1 MFPTVREVLALDPVR
16 HGAPR
21 LVAGEAGL
29 DRPVRWVHV
38 AEVPDI
44 ATLLRGG
51 ELVLT
56 TGIGLPADDA
66 GLRVF
71 IGALADVGVSGLVV
85 ELGRRYVSGVP
96 RVMAAAAERRGLPLV
111 ELRRATPFVRVTEA
125 VHALIVDAQLTELRA
140 TEEIHQRFTE
150 LSVEGAGPA
159 EVVRQAAELS
169 GCPVVLENLSRQ
181 VLAYDPA
188 GESAELLLDGWEQ
201 HSRRISP
208 AGRTAYDS
216 DSGWLVTTVGARGQD
231 WGRLLLRW
239 PGGGE
244 LTTPAPVPD
253 GMPDLEAGQV
263 GQVPGGPPTRLT
275 ILVERAASA
284 LALGRL
290 IRRDAEGLERQIHR
304 TLLTALL
311 DHSRPVDE
319 VALRARALGVVLERR
334 HLVGVVV
341 RYRADEP
348 AAEVGSP
355 GESGQVDPEAG
366 PARLRDLS
374 EAVGQALDEAK
385 LIGLS
390 SAIDDQAVGV
400 LLALPDAAAEERAL
414 AAFAAALRRN
424 RMDAAPP
431 RPPDAVPARPGGS
444 APGATPART
453 GTSAAGAGS
462 ARTGTSA
469 AGAGSARTGTSAAGA
484 GSARTGTTAAGAGS
498 VRTGTTA
505 AGAGSVRTGTTAA
518 GAGSARTGTT
528 AAGAGSVRPG
538 GAGPAALAGLGAP
551 PHARTAG
558 TGAPPSLLRTAG
570 PASVIVA
577 AGSGVGSL
585 REARR
590 SLVEARQVADA
601 ARRDRRD
608 LPIFRLPHVGL
619 AGLLHLLR
627 DEPRLQ
633 TFVERELGALLA
645 YDARHPREQLLG
657 TLRAYLEQGRNKSA
671 GAAAAHL
678 SRPAFYERLARIARI
693 LDVDLHS
700 VEACISLHVA
710 LLALDAVRTP

>member
-1 MFPTVREVLALDPVR
+1 MSPVFPTVREVLALVPVR

-21 LVAGEAGL
+21 LVAGDAGL

-44 ATLLRGG
+44 ATLLGGG

-66 GLRVF
+66 GLRAF
-71 IGALADVGVSGLVV
+71 IGDLADVGVSGLVV
-85 ELGRRYVSGVP
+85 ELGRRYVGGVP

-150 LSVEGAGPA
+150 LSVEGAEPA
-159 EVVRQAAELS
+159 EVLRQAAELA

-201 HSRRISP
+201 HSRRIRP
-208 AGRTAYDS
+208 AGRTAYDP

-239 PGGGE
+239 PA
-244 LTTPAPVPD
+244 T
-253 GMPDLEAGQV
+253 EAA
-263 GQVPGGPPTRLT
+263 PPTRFT
-275 ILVERAASA
+275 ILIERAAST

-304 TLLTALL
+304 TLLTALI

-319 VALRARALGVVLERR
+319 VALRAKALGVTLDRR

-341 RYRADEP
+341 RHRGDDP
-348 AAEVGSP
+348 AAP
-355 GESGQVDPEAG
+355 GADTGPEAG
-366 PARLRDLS
+366 PARLRDLA
-374 EAVGQALDEAK
+374 EAVGQAVREAK
-385 LIGLS
+385 LTALT
-390 SAIDDQAVGV
+390 SAVDDHAVGA
-400 LLALPDAAAEERAL
+400 LLALPDPADEERAL
-414 AAFAAALRRN
+414 AAFAAALHRVRL
-424 RMDAAPP
+424 DATPV
-431 RPPDAVPARPGGS
+431 RPARPVD
-444 APGATPART
+444 
-453 GTSAAGAGS
+453 GAG
-462 ARTGTSA
+462 RGGP
-469 AGAGSARTGTSAAGA
+469 AGGGRSGDGP
-484 GSARTGTTAAGAGS
+484 
-498 VRTGTTA
+498 
-505 AGAGSVRTGTTAA
+505 
-518 GAGSARTGTT
+518 
-528 AAGAGSVRPG
+528 VRP
-538 GAGPAALAGLGAP
+538 A
-551 PHARTAG
+551 
-558 TGAPPSLLRTAG
+558 
-570 PASVIVA
+570 VVVA

-590 SLVEARQVADA
+590 SLVEARQIAEA
-601 ARRDRRD
+601 ARRDPRD
-608 LPIFRLPHVGL
+608 LPCFRLPHVGL

-645 YDARHPREQLLG
+645 YDAQHPREQLLG

-671 GAAAAHL
+671 AAVAAHL
-678 SRPAFYERLARIARI
+678 SRPAFYERLARIGRI
-693 LDVDLHS
+693 LDADLDSVDQCL
-700 VEACISLHVA
+700 SLHVA

>member
-1 MFPTVREVLALDPVR
+1 MGTGVTDGSVSRVFPTVREVLALDPVR

-21 LVAGEAGL
+21 LVAGDAGL
-29 DRPVRWVHV
+29 DAPVRWVHV

-44 ATLLRGG
+44 ATLLGGG

-66 GLRVF
+66 GLRAF
-71 IGALADVGVSGLVV
+71 IGDLADVGVSGLVV
-85 ELGRRYVSGVP
+85 ELGRRYVNGVP

-111 ELRRATPFVRVTEA
+111 ELRRATPFVRITEA

-140 TEEIHQRFTE
+140 TEEIHQRFTD

-159 EVVRQAAELS
+159 EVVRQAAELA

-201 HSRRISP
+201 HSRRIRP
-208 AGRTAYDS
+208 AGRTAYDA

-239 PGGGE
+239 PGGGD
-244 LTTPAPVPD
+244 LAAGTTLGGRPA
-253 GMPDLEAGQV
+253 GT
-263 GQVPGGPPTRLT
+263 PPTRLT
-275 ILVERAASA
+275 ILVERAAST

-319 VALRARALGVVLERR
+319 VALRARALGVTLERR

-341 RYRADEP
+341 RHRLDDPAEGGAGESTV
-348 AAEVGSP
+348 AAESA
-355 GESGQVDPEAG
+355 PEAG
-366 PARLRDLS
+366 PARLRDLA
-374 EAVGQALDEAK
+374 EAVGQALREAK
-385 LIGLS
+385 LTGLT
-390 SAIDDQAVGV
+390 SAVDDQAVGA
-400 LLALPDAAAEERAL
+400 LLALPDPAAEERAL
-414 AAFAAALRRN
+414 TAFAAALRRI
-424 RMDAAPP
+424 RV
-431 RPPDAVPARPGGS
+431 DAVPARP
-444 APGATPART
+444 AV
-453 GTSAAGAGS
+453 AGA
-462 ARTGTSA
+462 
-469 AGAGSARTGTSAAGA
+469 
-484 GSARTGTTAAGAGS
+484 
-498 VRTGTTA
+498 V
-505 AGAGSVRTGTTAA
+505 
-518 GAGSARTGTT
+518 
-528 AAGAGSVRPG
+528 
-538 GAGPAALAGLGAP
+538 P
-551 PHARTAG
+551 PDA
-558 TGAPPSLLRTAG
+558 
-570 PASVIVA
+570 VIVA
-577 AGSGVGSL
+577 AGSGVGGL

-590 SLVEARQVADA
+590 SLIEARQIADA

-627 DEPRLQ
+627 DEPRVQ

-645 YDARHPREQLLG
+645 HDARHPRDQLLG

-671 GAAAAHL
+671 AAAAAHL

-693 LDVDLHS
+693 LDVDLDS
-700 VEACISLHVA
+700 VEACLSLHVA
-710 LLALDAVRTP
+710 LLALDAIRTA

>member
-1 MFPTVREVLALDPVR
+1 MSPVFPTVREVLALVPVR

-21 LVAGEAGL
+21 LVAGDAGL
-29 DRPVRWVHV
+29 DRRVRWVHV

-44 ATLLRGG
+44 ATLLGGG

-66 GLRVF
+66 GLRAF
-71 IGALADVGVSGLVV
+71 IGDLADVGVSGLVV

-111 ELRRATPFVRVTEA
+111 ELRRATPFVRITEA

-150 LSVEGAGPA
+150 LSVEGAEPA
-159 EVVRQAAELS
+159 EVVRQAAELA

-201 HSRRISP
+201 HSRRIRP
-208 AGRTAYDS
+208 AGRTAYDPH
-216 DSGWLVTTVGARGQD
+216 SGWLVTTVGARGQD

-239 PGGGE
+239 PAGGE
-244 LTTPAPVPD
+244 LTSPDPGDRVARAEPESGPV
-253 GMPDLEAGQV
+253 ATV
-263 GQVPGGPPTRLT
+263 ATPPTRLT
-275 ILVERAASA
+275 ILIERAAST

-304 TLLTALL
+304 TLLTALI

-319 VALRARALGVVLERR
+319 VALRAKALGVTLDRR

-341 RYRADEP
+341 RHRADDP
-348 AAEVGSP
+348 AGEGAGVG
-355 GESGQVDPEAG
+355 GEAGPAAG
-366 PARLRDLS
+366 PARLRDLA
-374 EAVGQALDEAK
+374 EAVGQALREAK
-385 LIGLS
+385 LTALT
-390 SAIDDQAVGV
+390 SAVDDHAVGA
-400 LLALPDAAAEERAL
+400 LLALSDPAAEEKAL
-414 AAFAAALRRN
+414 AAFAAALRRV
-424 RMDAAPP
+424 RLDA
-431 RPPDAVPARPGGS
+431 DPARPAVPRPTARPADP
-444 APGATPART
+444 APRSVPATADGASRPVTA
-453 GTSAAGAGS
+453 GTVRATDGAPRS
-462 ARTGTSA
+462 
-469 AGAGSARTGTSAAGA
+469 
-484 GSARTGTTAAGAGS
+484 
-498 VRTGTTA
+498 
-505 AGAGSVRTGTTAA
+505 
-518 GAGSARTGTT
+518 
-528 AAGAGSVRPG
+528 G
-538 GAGPAALAGLGAP
+538 GAAAPRVAEGAARGGALRAGGPAA
-551 PHARTAG
+551 
-558 TGAPPSLLRTAG
+558 
-570 PASVIVA
+570 VIIA

-590 SLVEARQVADA
+590 SLVEARQIAEA

-633 TFVERELGALLA
+633 TFVERELGALLG
-645 YDARHPREQLLG
+645 YDAQHPREQLLD

-671 GAAAAHL
+671 AASAAHL
-678 SRPAFYERLARIARI
+678 SRPAFYERLARIGRI
-693 LDVDLHS
+693 LDVDLDS
-700 VEACISLHVA
+700 VEACLSLHVA

>member
-21 LVAGEAGL
+21 LVAGDAGL
-29 DRPVRWVHV
+29 DAPVRWVHV

-44 ATLLRGG
+44 ATLLGGG

-66 GLRVF
+66 GLRAF
-71 IGALADVGVSGLVV
+71 IGDLADVGVSGLVV

-111 ELRRATPFVRVTEA
+111 ELRRATPFVRITEA

-159 EVVRQAAELS
+159 EVVRQAAELA

-201 HSRRISP
+201 HSRRIRP

-239 PGGGE
+239 PGGGD
-244 LTTPAPVPD
+244 LAAGTTLGGRPA
-253 GMPDLEAGQV
+253 GT
-263 GQVPGGPPTRLT
+263 PPTRLT
-275 ILVERAASA
+275 ILVERAAST

-319 VALRARALGVVLERR
+319 VALRARALGVTLERR

-341 RYRADEP
+341 RHRLDDP
-348 AAEVGSP
+348 AAEGGA
-355 GESGQVDPEAG
+355 GESTVGAESAPEAG
-366 PARLRDLS
+366 PARLRDLA
-374 EAVGQALDEAK
+374 EAVGQALREAK
-385 LIGLS
+385 LTGLT
-390 SAIDDQAVGV
+390 SAVDDQAVGA
-400 LLALPDAAAEERAL
+400 LLALPDPAAEERAL
-414 AAFAAALRRN
+414 TAFAAALRRI
-424 RMDAAPP
+424 RLDAAPARP
-431 RPPDAVPARPGGS
+431 ALAGAVPPDA
-444 APGATPART
+444 
-453 GTSAAGAGS
+453 
-462 ARTGTSA
+462 
-469 AGAGSARTGTSAAGA
+469 
-484 GSARTGTTAAGAGS
+484 
-498 VRTGTTA
+498 
-505 AGAGSVRTGTTAA
+505 
-518 GAGSARTGTT
+518 
-528 AAGAGSVRPG
+528 
-538 GAGPAALAGLGAP
+538 
-551 PHARTAG
+551 
-558 TGAPPSLLRTAG
+558 
-570 PASVIVA
+570 VIVA
-577 AGSGVGSL
+577 AGSGVGGL

-590 SLVEARQVADA
+590 SLIEARQIADA

-627 DEPRLQ
+627 DEPRVQ

-645 YDARHPREQLLG
+645 HDARHPRDQLLG

-671 GAAAAHL
+671 AAAAAHL

-693 LDVDLHS
+693 LDVDLDS
-700 VEACISLHVA
+700 VEACLSLHVA
-710 LLALDAVRTP
+710 LLALDAIRTP

>member
-1 MFPTVREVLALDPVR
+1 MSSSGVTDGSVAAVFPTVREVLALDPVR

-21 LVAGEAGL
+21 VVAGDGGL
-29 DRPVRWVHV
+29 ERPVRWVHV

-44 ATLLRGG
+44 ATLLGGG

-56 TGIGLPADDA
+56 TGIGLPGDDA
-66 GLRVF
+66 GLRAF
-71 IGALADVGVSGLVV
+71 IGDLADVGVSGLVV

-111 ELRRATPFVRVTEA
+111 ELRRATPFVRITEA

-140 TEEIHQRFTE
+140 TEEIHQRFTD
-150 LSVEGAGPA
+150 LSVEGADAA
-159 EVVRQAAELS
+159 EVIRQAAELS

-181 VLAYDPA
+181 VLGYDPA

-201 HSRRISP
+201 HSRRIRP
-208 AGRTAYDS
+208 AGRTAYDP
-216 DSGWLVTTVGARGQD
+216 DSGWLVTVVGARGQD

-239 PGGGE
+239 PSGGE
-244 LTTPAPVPD
+244 LPSRRGVDPGGPD
-253 GMPDLEAGQV
+253 AR
-263 GQVPGGPPTRLT
+263 PGSGPPTRLT
-275 ILVERAASA
+275 ILIERAAST

-334 HLVGVVV
+334 HLVGVMV
-341 RYRADEP
+341 RHRADDP
-348 AAEVGSP
+348 A
-355 GESGQVDPEAG
+355 GEGGPEAG

-374 EAVGQALDEAK
+374 EAVGQALREAK
-385 LIGLS
+385 LTALT
-390 SAIDDQAVGV
+390 SAVDDHSVGA
-400 LLALPDAAAEERAL
+400 LLALPDPAAEDRAL
-414 AAFAAALRRN
+414 SAFAAALRRV
-424 RMDAAPP
+424 RLDAGAV
-431 RPPDAVPARPGGS
+431 RTVSGADASRLVSGADPSRAAGGAPGGM
-444 APGATPART
+444 
-453 GTSAAGAGS
+453 
-462 ARTGTSA
+462 
-469 AGAGSARTGTSAAGA
+469 
-484 GSARTGTTAAGAGS
+484 
-498 VRTGTTA
+498 
-505 AGAGSVRTGTTAA
+505 
-518 GAGSARTGTT
+518 
-528 AAGAGSVRPG
+528 
-538 GAGPAALAGLGAP
+538 
-551 PHARTAG
+551 
-558 TGAPPSLLRTAG
+558 
-570 PASVIVA
+570 IVA

-590 SLVEARQVADA
+590 SLVEARQIAEA

-633 TFVERELGALLA
+633 TFVERELGALLE
-645 YDARHPREQLLG
+645 YDARHPREQLLD

-693 LDVDLHS
+693 LDVDLDS
-700 VEACISLHVA
+700 VEASLSLHVA

>member
-1 MFPTVREVLALDPVR
+1 MVEFGVTQGSVSAVFPTVREVLALDPVR

-44 ATLLRGG
+44 ATLLGGG

-56 TGIGLPADDA
+56 TGIGLPGDDA
-66 GLRVF
+66 GLRAF
-71 IGALADVGVSGLVV
+71 IGDLADVGVSGLVV
-85 ELGRRYVSGVP
+85 ELGRRYGSAVP

-111 ELRRATPFVRVTEA
+111 ELRRATPFVRITEA

-140 TEEIHQRFTE
+140 TEEIHQRFND
-150 LSVEGAGPA
+150 LSVEGADTA
-159 EVVRQAAELS
+159 EVIRQAAELS

-181 VLAYDPA
+181 VLGYDPA

-201 HSRRISP
+201 HSRRIRP
-208 AGRTAYDS
+208 AGRTAYDP

-239 PGGGE
+239 PASGD
-244 LTTPAPVPD
+244 VPSARAVE
-253 GMPDLEAGQV
+253 PIA
-263 GQVPGGPPTRLT
+263 GPPTRLT
-275 ILVERAASA
+275 ILIERAAST

-319 VALRARALGVVLERR
+319 VGLRAKALGVVLDRR
-334 HLVGVVV
+334 HLVGVMV
-341 RYRADEP
+341 RHRADDP
-348 AAEVGSP
+348 AG
-355 GESGQVDPEAG
+355 EAG
-366 PARLRDLS
+366 PEAAQARLRDLA
-374 EAVGQALDEAK
+374 EAVGQALREAK
-385 LIGLS
+385 LTALT
-390 SAIDDQAVGV
+390 SAVDDNSVGA
-400 LLALPDAAAEERAL
+400 LLALPDPAAEDRAL
-414 AAFAAALRRN
+414 SAFASALRRV
-424 RMDAAPP
+424 RLDAGTGRAGPG
-431 RPPDAVPARPGGS
+431 AEPARS
-444 APGATPART
+444 ASSVDPAR
-453 GTSAAGAGS
+453 SDPSRAAVGADPSRAGFGVDPSRVGS
-462 ARTGTSA
+462 GVDAT
-469 AGAGSARTGTSAAGA
+469 
-484 GSARTGTTAAGAGS
+484 
-498 VRTGTTA
+498 
-505 AGAGSVRTGTTAA
+505 
-518 GAGSARTGTT
+518 
-528 AAGAGSVRPG
+528 RPG
-538 GAGPAALAGLGAP
+538 VGVDPLRGAGPGA
-551 PHARTAG
+551 
-558 TGAPPSLLRTAG
+558 
-570 PASVIVA
+570 VIVA
-577 AGSGVGSL
+577 AGSGVGTL

-590 SLVEARQVADA
+590 SLVEARQIAEA

-633 TFVERELGALLA
+633 TFVERELGALLE
-645 YDARHPREQLLG
+645 YDARHPRERLLD

-693 LDVDLHS
+693 LDVDLDS
-700 VEACISLHVA
+700 VEASLSLHVA
-710 LLALDAVRTP
+710 LLALEAVRTP

>member
-1 MFPTVREVLALDPVR
+1 MSPVFPTVREVLALVPVR

-44 ATLLRGG
+44 ATLLGGG

-66 GLRVF
+66 GLRAF
-71 IGALADVGVSGLVV
+71 IGDLADVGVSGLVV
-85 ELGRRYVSGVP
+85 ELGRRYVSAVP

-111 ELRRATPFVRVTEA
+111 ELRRATPFVRITEA

-150 LSVEGAGPA
+150 LSVEGAEPA
-159 EVVRQAAELS
+159 EVLRQAAELA

-201 HSRRISP
+201 HSRRIRP
-208 AGRTAYDS
+208 AGRTAYDP

-239 PGGGE
+239 P
-244 LTTPAPVPD
+244 AA
-253 GMPDLEAGQV
+253 EAV
-263 GQVPGGPPTRLT
+263 PPTRLT
-275 ILVERAASA
+275 ILIERAAST

-304 TLLTALL
+304 TLLTALI

-319 VALRARALGVVLERR
+319 VALRAKALGVTLDRR

-341 RYRADEP
+341 RHRSDDP
-348 AAEVGSP
+348 AGDAG
-355 GESGQVDPEAG
+355 PEAG
-366 PARLRDLS
+366 PARLRDLA
-374 EAVGQALDEAK
+374 EAVGQAVREAK
-385 LIGLS
+385 LTALT
-390 SAIDDQAVGV
+390 SAVDDHTVGA
-400 LLALPDAAAEERAL
+400 LLALPDPGAEERAL
-414 AAFAAALRRN
+414 AAFAAALRRV
-424 RMDAAPP
+424 RLDAAP
-431 RPPDAVPARPGGS
+431 
-444 APGATPART
+444 
-453 GTSAAGAGS
+453 
-462 ARTGTSA
+462 
-469 AGAGSARTGTSAAGA
+469 
-484 GSARTGTTAAGAGS
+484 
-498 VRTGTTA
+498 
-505 AGAGSVRTGTTAA
+505 
-518 GAGSARTGTT
+518 
-528 AAGAGSVRPG
+528 VRPSTVRPSRPVDG
-538 GAGPAALAGLGAP
+538 LSRPA
-551 PHARTAG
+551 
-558 TGAPPSLLRTAG
+558 
-570 PASVIVA
+570 VVVA
-577 AGSGVGSL
+577 AGSGVGSV

-590 SLVEARQVADA
+590 SLVEARQIAEA
-601 ARRDRRD
+601 ARRDPRD
-608 LPIFRLPHVGL
+608 LPCFRLPHVGL

-633 TFVERELGALLA
+633 TFVERELGPLLA
-645 YDARHPREQLLG
+645 YDAQHPREQLLG

-671 GAAAAHL
+671 GAVAAHL
-678 SRPAFYERLARIARI
+678 SRPAFYERLARIGRI
-693 LDVDLHS
+693 LGADLDSVDQCL
-700 VEACISLHVA
+700 SLHVA

>member
-21 LVAGEAGL
+21 VVAGDDGL

-44 ATLLRGG
+44 ATLLGGG

-56 TGIGLPADDA
+56 TGIGLPGDDT
-66 GLRVF
+66 GLRAF
-71 IGALADVGVSGLVV
+71 IGDLADVGVSGLVV

-111 ELRRATPFVRVTEA
+111 ELRRATPFVRITEA

-140 TEEIHQRFTE
+140 TEEIHQRFND
-150 LSVEGAGPA
+150 LSVEGADAA
-159 EVVRQAAELS
+159 EVIRQAAELS

-181 VLAYDPA
+181 VLGYDPA

-201 HSRRISP
+201 HSRRIRP
-208 AGRTAYDS
+208 AGRTAYDP

-239 PGGGE
+239 PASGD
-244 LTTPAPVPD
+244 VPSAQAVE
-253 GMPDLEAGQV
+253 PSV
-263 GQVPGGPPTRLT
+263 GPPTRLT
-275 ILVERAASA
+275 ILIERAAST

-319 VALRARALGVVLERR
+319 VGLRAKALGVVLDRR
-334 HLVGVVV
+334 HLVGVMV
-341 RYRADEP
+341 RHRADDP
-348 AAEVGSP
+348 AGEVG
-355 GESGQVDPEAG
+355 PEAG
-366 PARLRDLS
+366 QARLRDLS
-374 EAVGQALDEAK
+374 EAVGQALREAK
-385 LIGLS
+385 LTALT
-390 SAIDDQAVGV
+390 SAVDDNSVGA
-400 LLALPDAAAEERAL
+400 LLALSDPAAEDRAL
-414 AAFAAALRRN
+414 SAFASALRRV
-424 RMDAAPP
+424 RLD
-431 RPPDAVPARPGGS
+431 
-444 APGATPART
+444 
-453 GTSAAGAGS
+453 AGAGRPAPGVEP
-462 ARTGTSA
+462 ARATSGVDVSRPASDVSRA
-469 AGAGSARTGTSAAGA
+469 AVGADP
-484 GSARTGTTAAGAGS
+484 
-498 VRTGTTA
+498 VRTGFGVDPPRVGLGVETA
-505 AGAGSVRTGTTAA
+505 RAGVGVDPSR
-518 GAGSARTGTT
+518 
-528 AAGAGSVRPG
+528 
-538 GAGPAALAGLGAP
+538 GAGPGA
-551 PHARTAG
+551 
-558 TGAPPSLLRTAG
+558 
-570 PASVIVA
+570 VIVA
-577 AGSGVGSL
+577 AGSGVSTL

-590 SLVEARQVADA
+590 SLVEARQIAEA

-608 LPIFRLPHVGL
+608 LPVFRLPHVGL

-633 TFVERELGALLA
+633 TFVERELGALLE
-645 YDARHPREQLLG
+645 YDARHPRERLLD

-693 LDVDLHS
+693 LDVDLDS
-700 VEACISLHVA
+700 VEASLSLHVA
-710 LLALDAVRTP
+710 LLALEAVRTP